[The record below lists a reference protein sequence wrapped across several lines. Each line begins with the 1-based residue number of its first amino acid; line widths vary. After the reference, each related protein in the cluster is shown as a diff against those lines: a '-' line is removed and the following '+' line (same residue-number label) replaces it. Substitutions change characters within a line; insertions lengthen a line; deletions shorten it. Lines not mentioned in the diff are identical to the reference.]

1 MDNYKIYQSWRD
13 KLLTVVSNQI
23 CQPCEDPRK
32 EIYVLDYENPLN
44 CGCYCE
50 RVESIL
56 ENAKKIDD
64 DLKTYAEEKQIK
76 E

>member
-1 MDNYKIYQSWRD
+1 MENYETYQYWRD
-13 KLLTVVSNQI
+13 KLLTEVSNKL

-32 EIYVLDYENPLN
+32 EKYALDFENPLN
-44 CGCYCE
+44 CDCYCE

-56 ENAKKIDD
+56 EKAKEIDKD
-64 DLKTYAEEKQIK
+64 IEEKSIK